1 MLVEQKE
8 RNNLL
13 PQTKQL
19 KEERSCTEALNQ
31 VSSIGSGSSSRE
43 QGYRGKP
50 SWSLNMILKEIKS
63 Y

>member
-1 MLVEQKE
+1 MLAEQKE

-19 KEERSCTEALNQ
+19 KEERSGMEALNQ
-31 VSSIGSGSSSRE
+31 VIGSGSSSRE